1 MIKPKALKTGD
12 TVAIVS
18 LSSGMAGD
26 KAFIYRYFEGKK
38 RIENIF
44 GLKTV
49 TMPNA
54 LKGSEYVEKHP
65 EKRAQDLMDAFL
77 DPSIKAIFCMIGG
90 DDTIRLLPYIDY
102 DIIQKNP
109 KIFMGYSDTT
119 INHFMMYKAGLISFY
134 GPSILAEFAENV
146 EMHEYTV
153 KSIKTTL
160 FSPSDTINIFPS
172 QEWTSDFLDWSN
184 SDNQKI
190 RRTLYSDKRGFEILQ
205 GKGITQGQL
214 LGGCLGV
221 FKMMIGT
228 DIWPKPDDWKGKILF
243 LETGEDYPTP
253 NEVRYFLRNLVAQ
266 GIIHR
271 LNGIVVGK
279 PLDERYYEEYKQVY
293 VSVIGEEAK
302 RPELPILFNINCGH
316 TAPTCVLPLGVK
328 VQINCERKEFSVI
341 ECPVDRGERNRSD
354 RDKER

>member
-1 MIKPKALKTGD
+1 MGVLEFQKLPVNTLVGADWKT
-12 TVAIVS
+12 
-18 LSSGMAGD
+18 
-26 KAFIYRYFEGKK
+26 F
-38 RIENIF
+38 
-44 GLKTV
+44 
-49 TMPNA
+49 
-54 LKGSEYVEKHP
+54 
-65 EKRAQDLMDAFL
+65 
-77 DPSIKAIFCMIGG
+77 
-90 DDTIRLLPYIDY
+90 
-102 DIIQKNP
+102 
-109 KIFMGYSDTT
+109 
-119 INHFMMYKAGLISFY
+119 
-134 GPSILAEFAENV
+134 
-146 EMHEYTV
+146 
-153 KSIKTTL
+153 
-160 FSPSDTINIFPS
+160 
-172 QEWTSDFLDWSN
+172 
-184 SDNQKI
+184 
-190 RRTLYSDKRGFEILQ
+190 
-205 GKGITQGQL
+205 KGITQGQL